1 MAADAAATNDQTTSS
16 SFLSALSYKRLAPC
30 TPDADVSDTA
40 LKLRDNCRNVTELYA
55 VFLTLHVISKEMVKY
70 FLTLQNVCDILC
82 ILNEYTQTKS

>member
-1 MAADAAATNDQTTSS
+1 MAADAAAMHDQTTSS
-16 SFLSALSYKRLAPC
+16 SFLSALSYKLAPC
-30 TPDADVSDTA
+30 TPDADVSNTA

-55 VFLTLHVISKEMVKY
+55 VFLTFHVISKEMVKY